1 MSFREKYFNNRT
13 SKLKKSTAENIVRK
27 GAFAEREI
35 FTFEKLVRLSST
47 YPSFFWENKRILD
60 LGCGDQFIRPSLEK
74 RKVNYDSL
82 EYDDVD
88 FETDKFPFKNNCF
101 DVVISLA
108 VIEHISNLDN
118 YLNETLRVLKPGG
131 IFYLSTPN
139 FKYCYKTF
147 YDDPTHVKP
156 FTENSLEIALEL
168 GGFENISLFPGA
180 RNKLDWFYRG
190 KFKYIK
196 CAFLPFKTKTWFL
209 PSFLCGRATSLL
221 AVCIKPQG

>member
-13 SKLKKSTAENIVRK
+13 SKLKKSTAETIVRK

-60 LGCGDQFIRPSLEK
+60 LGSGDQFIRPSLEK

-101 DVVISLA
+101 DVVISLFQFCYHL
-108 VIEHISNLDN
+108 VNLVKQM
-118 YLNETLRVLKPGG
+118 TTIQV
-131 IFYLSTPN
+131 STP
-139 FKYCYKTF
+139 FWK
-147 YDDPTHVKP
+147 
-156 FTENSLEIALEL
+156 
-168 GGFENISLFPGA
+168 
-180 RNKLDWFYRG
+180 
-190 KFKYIK
+190 
-196 CAFLPFKTKTWFL
+196 
-209 PSFLCGRATSLL
+209 SFNC
-221 AVCIKPQG
+221 